1 MTIGIGGAGSKIAA
15 KLDKNAVLINVSEVE
30 MNKVQGGGRRI
41 LARVTS
47 EHGQFKGSMK
57 SRQIGNDAYLAM
69 SRELLEMIR
78 GNSVFFSTGGGTGNG
93 IVSGIMTDLSKMD
106 NVPIAEKTFFGVVL
120 PYAKL
125 ETNEFV
131 INTTEFLT
139 GPLTEAIDSGNTG
152 NIVLF
157 SNKRKFEEEIG
168 EDDYNTMLVQ
178 SLREFLS
185 IPEKNEK
192 NKLLDGHIDQ
202 EDFSLF
208 LSKSYFNHFT
218 FLDYDPAKPFEEQ
231 LQANYNDLLLPPESP
246 IEAMFLVEVPK
257 GGDATAFYKIINYFD
272 SIKVSPVYSVIENT
286 DLQKIR
292 VTVALLYSRKPMELV
307 DDFNRISED
316 HVHAKVQK
324 SVEQYVRLNTL
335 KVNLEDE
342 AKKVARSRGDV
353 DEDNILETLRRLG
366 KL

>member
-30 MNKVQGGGRRI
+30 MNKVQGGSRRI

-47 EHGQFKGSMK
+47 EHGQLKGSMK

-69 SRELLEMIR
+69 SRELLELIC
-78 GNSVFFSTGGGTGNG
+78 GNKVFCATGGGTGNG
-93 IVSGIMTDLSKMD
+93 IVSGILTDLAKMD
-106 NVPIAEKTFFGVVL
+106 NVPVAEKTFFGIVL

-131 INTTEFLT
+131 INTTEFLA
-139 GPLTEAIDSGNTG
+139 GPLTDAIDSGNTG
-152 NIVLF
+152 NIILF

-168 EDDYNTMLVQ
+168 EDDYNKMLVD
-178 SLREFLS
+178 SLNEFLS
-185 IPEKNEK
+185 IPDKNEK
-192 NKLLDGHIDQ
+192 SKLLDGHIDQ

-218 FLDYDPAKPFEEQ
+218 SFDYDPKGSFEKQ
-231 LQANYNDLLLPPESP
+231 LEANYNSLLLPPEAP

-257 GGDATAFYKIINYFD
+257 GGDATAFYKIVTYFD
-272 SIKVSPVYSVIENT
+272 SIKVSPVYSVIENP
-286 DLQKIR
+286 DLQQLK

-307 DDFNRISED
+307 EDFNRISED

-324 SVEQYVRLNTL
+324 SVEQYVKLNPL

-342 AKKVARSRGDV
+342 AKKVARTRGDV